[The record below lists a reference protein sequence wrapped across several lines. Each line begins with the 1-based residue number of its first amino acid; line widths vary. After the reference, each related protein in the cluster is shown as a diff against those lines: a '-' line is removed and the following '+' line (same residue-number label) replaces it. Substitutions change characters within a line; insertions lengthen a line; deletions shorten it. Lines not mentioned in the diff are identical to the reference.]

1 MQRQDKTAK
10 IDEREMKIVLNLSQF
25 GREGI
30 TLINFEFEE
39 EERERDA
46 MKLVVFKNQ
55 NLFKYLFC
63 KYTSMG

>member
-1 MQRQDKTAK
+1 
-10 IDEREMKIVLNLSQF
+10 MKIVLNLSQF